1 MAILKPGGAGL
12 LPVVVGSILL
22 RFVGTLALV
31 KKSAGLSAFFLGP
44 RPLRFAVKLAGGCE
58 LMAAAI
64 TAFLNENKGWGR
76 HYGRRQKCF

>member
-1 MAILKPGGAGL
+1 MPLLTAGRGVAILKPGGAGL

-58 LMAAAI
+58 LMAAAS
-64 TAFLNENKGWGR
+64 TACLD
-76 HYGRRQKCF
+76 